1 MNNLTSRW
9 IGAYYLSEE
18 QLKATQEYFKRKIVM
33 RDKSRIV
40 RLISKLEGYWLRV
53 PDWRFGQL
61 IENLKEFSKKSDLYY
76 MEDDEFEQ
84 LIDEFFTAYD
94 IIKDNRL
101 KIEER

>member
-61 IENLKEFSKKSDLYY
+61 IENVKIFSGVEDLFFV
-76 MEDDEFEQ
+76 EDDDLE
-84 LIDEFFTAYD
+84 EFFAD
-94 IIKDNRL
+94 FFAKNDGIKY
-101 KIEER
+101 